1 MNMDAALNRWLPWRR
16 PKPEAATSATARF
29 GDEGDQE
36 PVLVASIHGPVE
48 IEMARDAL
56 AEAEIPAYIK
66 DNQLGRVYGLTIGA
80 FGEAEVW
87 VMPLFA
93 EQARDTLI
101 GIGLLGE
108 TDPAQDDEEE

>member
-1 MNMDAALNRWLPWRR
+1 MSMDAALNRWLPWRR
-16 PKPEAATSATARF
+16 AKPEPTASATERF
-29 GDEGDQE
+29 GGEDDEE

-56 AEAEIPAYIK
+56 AEAEIPAHIK
-66 DNQLGRVYGLTIGA
+66 DNQLGRVYGLSIGA

-108 TDPAQDDEEE
+108 PEQHDEEE